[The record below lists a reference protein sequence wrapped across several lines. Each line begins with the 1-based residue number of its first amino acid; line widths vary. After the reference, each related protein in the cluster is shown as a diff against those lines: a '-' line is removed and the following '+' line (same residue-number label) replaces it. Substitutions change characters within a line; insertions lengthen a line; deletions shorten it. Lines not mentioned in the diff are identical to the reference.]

1 MQRNKL
7 QVLPVCEMYKVEW
20 RCVRV
25 APGVGQVGLE
35 DEDIADLRIPNPG
48 LTEWAGLSV
57 KVAI

>member
-1 MQRNKL
+1 
-7 QVLPVCEMYKVEW
+7 MYKVEW